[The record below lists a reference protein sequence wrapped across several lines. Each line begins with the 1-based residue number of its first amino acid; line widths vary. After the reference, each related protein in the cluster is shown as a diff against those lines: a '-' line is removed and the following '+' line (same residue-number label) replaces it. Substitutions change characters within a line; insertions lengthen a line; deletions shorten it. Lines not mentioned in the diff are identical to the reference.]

1 MSSLPHGHGHAAKF
15 YENEASLYRT
25 VSRFLTEGLLG
36 EQPAVIIATPEHER
50 GIEDLLC
57 ASGIEVRD
65 ARRNGD
71 LVVLDAEE
79 TLGAF
84 MVEGHPDRRLFEE
97 QLGGIIEQTLRGR
110 GHVVLRAYG
119 EMVDV
124 LWKQGR
130 PDAAIELEILWNQL
144 AAKYDFS
151 LLCGYS
157 MGNFYKEP
165 RRFQDVCEQH
175 TLSSIRPRPR
185 SRSTPGRPAAANRIR
200 AGLAHHQAAHRD
212 GVWHLPC

>member
-25 VSRFLTEGLLG
+25 VSRFLAEGLAG
-36 EQPAVIIATPEHER
+36 GHPVVMIATPEHER
-50 GIEDLLC
+50 GIEDMLR
-57 ASGIEVRD
+57 ASRIAVMD
-65 ARRNGD
+65 ARRQGD
-71 LVVLDAEE
+71 LVMLDAEE

-84 MVEGHPDRRLFEE
+84 MVDGHPDRHLFEE
-97 QLGGIIEQTLRGR
+97 QIGGIIEQMLRGR
-110 GHVVLRAYG
+110 SHAVLRAYG

-144 AAKYDFS
+144 LAKYDFS

-175 TLSSIRPRPR
+175 THVVDPA
-185 SRSTPGRPAAANRIR
+185 STALTFDARQTRYS
-200 AGLAHHQAAHRD
+200 
-212 GVWHLPC
+212 